1 MRSAFFR
8 SVFYTRMKR
17 FLDENI
23 SIYDSEVKLF
33 LKQGISC
40 QHLGRG
46 WMYLF
51 DLNAIIQQLTL
62 SLIFYE
68 KYCTSQSDLWFR
80 NFHWPD
86 KKNHWPRAI
95 GPPLR
100 HIKYAELS
108 ELTGKY
114 DVFGKNLLSTSVRK
128 QFSLCQSVKQCL

>member
-8 SVFYTRMKR
+8 SRMKR

-40 QHLGRG
+40 RQLGRG

-86 KKNHWPRAI
+86 KKI
-95 GPPLR
+95 TGCGPSD
-100 HIKYAELS
+100 HHSDISKYAELS

-128 QFSLCQSVKQCL
+128 QFSLCRSVNQCF